1 MLKYAQISNEET
13 KECNVG
19 VGDNIEFYK
28 SIGMTEMEVEQA
40 YNGSWYVKGYCPE
53 KPQELIDE
61 ELSQQLRSK
70 RDSLL
75 SASDWTQLPDSPL
88 SQEQKT
94 KWTQYRQYLR
104 DIPQQEEFP
113 NIEIKSFEEFQQEE
127 E

>member
-1 MLKYAQISNEET
+1 
-13 KECNVG
+13 
-19 VGDNIEFYK
+19 
-28 SIGMTEMEVEQA
+28 MTEMEVEQA